1 VRSRFPWS
9 VGLVWRWDADSGVLF
24 PVDREAYPFCLHA
37 GFDCWFLQLVDQSG
51 GAPASL
57 FVWVSIMG
65 LCSLPVRFAPIYAR
79 RGIG

>member
-1 VRSRFPWS
+1 V
-9 VGLVWRWDADSGVLF
+9 
-24 PVDREAYPFCLHA
+24 YPFCLHV

-51 GAPASL
+51 DAPASL

-79 RGIG
+79 CGIG